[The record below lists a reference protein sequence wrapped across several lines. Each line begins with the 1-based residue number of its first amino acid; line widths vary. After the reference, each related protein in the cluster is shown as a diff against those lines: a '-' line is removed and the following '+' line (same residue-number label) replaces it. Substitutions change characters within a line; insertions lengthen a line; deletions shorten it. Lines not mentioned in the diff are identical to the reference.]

1 MRKCLNCSK
10 DISHLHHSKKYCS
23 EECRYNHWVLKENE
37 KNIDKKWPICK
48 ICGLKRKSLHNHI
61 KKVHDITVS
70 EYYKKFD
77 CGSSEVYAQETLE
90 RMSENV
96 KGEKNP
102 AYGHNGKFSPVSKNF
117 IKYNNMSDE
126 EKKQQIG
133 KVKKTI
139 RNVKENEPWRKGNNN
154 IGYFIHKGYSEEEA
168 RVLLKERQ
176 TTFSLEKCIQKHGEE
191 KGTEIWQAR
200 QEKWQCTLNS
210 KPIEERER
218 INKAKTFK
226 RGFSQISQ
234 KLFWDLYGEVKQDFL
249 DIRFAQLH
257 KGKND
262 DSGKNHE
269 HVIFFDD
276 NSCALADF
284 FVSDSNK
291 IIEFDGDYWHGEER
305 GNQQR
310 DKERDDKLIEAGYQ
324 VLHIKERDYKTD
336 PSIVIKEC
344 KEFLYDR
351 TT

>member
-1 MRKCLNCSK
+1 M
-10 DISHLHHSKKYCS
+10 
-23 EECRYNHWVLKENE
+23 EELPK
-37 KNIDKKWPICK
+37 CK
-48 ICGLKRKSLHNHI
+48 ICGKQGKSLQNHI
-61 KKVHDITVS
+61 KRIHNMSVK
-70 EYYKKFD
+70 EYYDKFSCNKDDVFSKSTLKKFSD
-77 CGSSEVYAQETLE
+77 S
-90 RMSENV
+90 N

-102 AYGHNGKFSPVSKNF
+102 AYNHNGRYSPFSKNF
-117 IKYNNMSDE
+117 IKYDNLTDE
-126 EKKQQIG
+126 EKEIAIQSYKN
-133 KVKKTI
+133 KVMNTKK
-139 RNVKENEPWRKGNNN
+139 NEPWRKGNNN
-154 IGYFIHKGYSEEEA
+154 IEYFIHKGYSEEEA

-176 TTFSLEKCIQKHGEE
+176 TTFSLEKCIQKHGKK